1 MLELAVT
8 GEVPPFEVQQGT
20 VDPMPLLN
28 LKETYSLEFEAFVVA
43 TFAVALIV
51 VLFEAVIFVN
61 AAVAEGFLVLV
72 PVQDVF
78 LLTIEDGF
86 GLEFAYCQAPAS

>member
-1 MLELAVT
+1 MPELAVT

-20 VDPMPLLN
+20 VDPMPLLS
-28 LKETYSLEFEAFVVA
+28 LEETYSLEFEAFVVA

-51 VLFEAVIFVN
+51 ALFEAVIFVN